1 MGLGIWTW
9 VLVQERFGRGFTD
22 ARGEPEFVEE
32 LGKERGKGP
41 EFASGNPSWHR
52 VQGCRFSRP
61 SIVHI
66 PRTQRCGNP
75 KERVVV
81 VVLSA
86 RPKPTGKDAI
96 SDLDFLGAVAEKLR
110 NQ

>member
-1 MGLGIWTW
+1 M
-9 VLVQERFGRGFTD
+9 GRGIH
-22 ARGEPEFVEE
+22 GQS
-32 LGKERGKGP
+32 LY
-41 EFASGNPSWHR
+41 
-52 VQGCRFSRP
+52 
-61 SIVHI
+61 I
-66 PRTQRCGNP
+66 NP